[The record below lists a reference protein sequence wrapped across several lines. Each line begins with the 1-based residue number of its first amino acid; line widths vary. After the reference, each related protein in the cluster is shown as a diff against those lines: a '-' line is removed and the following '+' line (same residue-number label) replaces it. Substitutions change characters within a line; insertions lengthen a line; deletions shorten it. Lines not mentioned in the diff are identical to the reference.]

1 MKRLVNPFHKCICPS
16 CGETFYPGNSAIVSK
31 SGDVIVDAQPGF
43 FARAFITPLE
53 GNEFTRVLALRQCP
67 HCKGKLP
74 RNVESAQSYTI
85 AIVGDSVSGKSH
97 YIASCI
103 HQLKQD
109 YALQV
114 IGCNSIIG
122 HGDTDTRYFR
132 DYYKPIYIDK
142 QKILGTNPGQKYD
155 PLIYELVFPERS
167 ALQPAKSV
175 NLLFY
180 DLSGEDIVEQEA
192 MVEYSYYI
200 LNASAI
206 IFLADPIQM
215 PGIVNI
221 LPKHL
226 KPTPDQVRQLST
238 SEVLNRV
245 LQTFRQHLGLRAG
258 QKLRTPVAITVSKSD
273 LLKFAAKG
281 RQSPLFL
288 NDNFYTNRLDVPKF
302 DYISNEVQAL
312 LRDLG
317 DRVLLRS
324 SELFENA
331 SFFAVSATGWPPD
344 DQGKFPPLEPLRCL
358 DPLLWAL
365 WKLGIINVG

>member
-1 MKRLVNPFHKCICPS
+1 MVKLVNPFHKYICPS
-16 CGETFYPGNSAIVSK
+16 CGEEFYPGNSAIIDR
-31 SGDVIVDAQPGF
+31 SGNVLQEERPGF
-43 FARAFITPLE
+43 LARTLITTLE
-53 GNEFTRVLALRQCP
+53 GTKYTRAYAMRQCP
-67 HCKGKLP
+67 NCKGKLP
-74 RNVESAQSYTI
+74 RNIESVQSYTI

-122 HGDTDTRYFR
+122 QGDTDEN
-132 DYYKPIYIDK
+132 YYNNYYAPIYINR
-142 QKILGTNPGQKYD
+142 QKILGTARGLRYD

-167 ALQPAKSV
+167 ALQPTKSI

-180 DLSGEDIVEQEA
+180 DSSGEDIVEQAA

-215 PGIVNI
+215 PGIVKI
-221 LPKHL
+221 LPRHL
-226 KPTPDQVRQLST
+226 KPTPDQLRRIST
-238 SEVLNRV
+238 AEVLNRV
-245 LQTFRQHLGLRAG
+245 LGTFRQHSGLRSG
-258 QKLRTPVAITVSKSD
+258 QKLKTPVAITVSKSD

-288 NDNFYTNRLDVPKF
+288 NDNYYTNRLDVSKF
-302 DYISNEVQAL
+302 DYISNEVQGL
-312 LRDLG
+312 LHDLG

-324 SELFENA
+324 SELFENT

-344 DQGKFPPLEPLRCL
+344 DQGNFPPLEPLRCL
-358 DPLLWAL
+358 DPLLWTL

>member
-1 MKRLVNPFHKCICPS
+1 MARLVNPFHKSICPS
-16 CGETFYPGNSAIVSK
+16 CGKAFYPGNCAIVSK
-31 SGDVIVDAQPGF
+31 SSTILQEARPDF
-43 FARAFITPLE
+43 FSRAFITPLK
-53 GNEFTRVLALRQCP
+53 GDRFTREYATRQCP
-67 HCKGKLP
+67 HCQGVLP
-74 RNVESAQSYTI
+74 RNVESAESYTI
-85 AIVGDSVSGKSH
+85 AIVGDGFSGKSH

-122 HGDTDTRYFR
+122 QGNTD
-132 DYYKPIYIDK
+132 DNYYTTYYQPIYVNR
-142 QKILGTNPGQKYD
+142 QKLIGTPPNVKHD
-155 PLIYELVFPERS
+155 PLIYELVFPQRS
-167 ALQPAKSV
+167 ALHPAKSV

-180 DLSGEDIVEQEA
+180 DSSGEDIREPTR

-206 IFLADPIQM
+206 IFLADPRQM
-215 PGIVNI
+215 PGIVKI
-221 LPKHL
+221 LPNYL
-226 KPTPDQVRQLST
+226 KPPPGEIQVLT
-238 SEVLNRV
+238 TAEVLNRV
-245 LQTFRQHLGLRAG
+245 LGTFRTRRGLGAA
-258 QKLRTPVAITVSKSD
+258 QKLQTPIAITVSKSD

-288 NDNFYTNRLDVPKF
+288 NDNYYTNKLDVPKF
-302 DYISNEVQAL
+302 DLISNEVQRL
-312 LRDLG
+312 LHDLG
-317 DRVLLRS
+317 DRTLLRS
-324 SELFENA
+324 SQLFENV

-365 WKLGIINVG
+365 WKLGIIDVE